1 MTEDERLREARKKID
16 VDYIRNGS
24 RKMNDD
30 DMEKVVRKADEIK
43 YKFESKGPLH
53 RFIKDF
59 QLLMQLVRDYWSNQY
74 RAIPWWAISGVV
86 FALLYV
92 LNPADLLPD
101 FIPGLGYLDD
111 AMVVSLCLMMIE
123 KELKKYSEWKR
134 ETAGGSRESG

>member
-1 MTEDERLREARKKID
+1 MTKDERAKKAREKID
-16 VDYIRNGS
+16 MKYIEDGAG
-24 RKMNDD
+24 KIDGD

-53 RFIKDF
+53 RFLKDF
-59 QLLMQLVRDYWSNQY
+59 RLLIQLVRDYWSNRY
-74 RAIPWWAISGVV
+74 RAIPWWAISGIV

-101 FIPGLGYLDD
+101 FIPGLGYMDD

-123 KELKKYSEWKR
+123 RELEKYNDWKR
-134 ETAGGSRESG
+134 ETRRSSSENG